1 MYARRD
7 NFMRNMENQA
17 GLWIPGI
24 EGMGREK
31 VVRLGTWEKD
41 VGDCEFQRPQ
51 LRRCSGSGPVT

>member
-51 LRRCSGSGPVT
+51 LRR